1 MNHVQQLNP
10 WFSMWTKPR
19 ATIQQIIDS
28 NPQHLVL
35 LLAAVSGFAELLNQA
50 SVKSLGDRL
59 EWPYIVIAA
68 AVLGPITGIIS
79 LYLGGALLRWVGS
92 WLGGEA
98 SAQQIR
104 AAIAWASVLTIWSLL
119 LWLPEL
125 ALFGQDLFTTATPRI
140 DANPLLAVAL
150 LGFSVVEI
158 ILGVW
163 ALVVLL
169 KCLGQVQGFSA
180 WKALGN
186 LVLAFL
192 VIMVPIVL
200 VIFAFIALV

>member
-1 MNHVQQLNP
+1 MHQEQQFNP
-10 WFSMWTKPR
+10 WFSMWTQPR
-19 ATIQQIIDS
+19 ATMQQIIDN
-28 NPQHLVL
+28 NPQRLVL
-35 LLAAVSGFAELLNQA
+35 LLAAVSGFAEALNRA
-50 SVKSLGDRL
+50 SMKNLGDKL

-68 AVLGPITGIIS
+68 AVLGPIAGIIG
-79 LYLGGALLRWVGS
+79 LYLGGALIRWVGS

-104 AAIAWASVLTIWSLL
+104 AAIAWASVLTIWGLL

-125 ALFGQDLFTTATPRI
+125 VLFGQDLFTTATPRI
-140 DANPLLAVAL
+140 DANPLLVVAL

-163 ALVVLL
+163 ALVVFL

-192 VIMVPIVL
+192 VIMVPIMLL
-200 VIFAFIALV
+200 VFAIIALV

>member
-1 MNHVQQLNP
+1 MHQEQQLNP

-19 ATIQQIIDS
+19 ATIQQIIDN

-35 LLAAVSGFAELLNQA
+35 LLAAVSGFAELLEQA
-50 SVKSLGDRL
+50 RVKSLGDRL
-59 EWPYIVIAA
+59 EWPYIVVAT

-79 LYLGGALLRWVGS
+79 LYLGGALIRWVGS

-98 SAQQIR
+98 SAQEIR
-104 AAIAWASVLTIWSLL
+104 AAIAWASVLTIWGLL

-125 ALFGQDLFTTATPRI
+125 ALFGQDLFTTATPKI
-140 DANPLLAVAL
+140 DASLSLGFAL
-150 LGFSVVEI
+150 LGFSLVEI
-158 ILGVW
+158 ILGLW

-169 KCLGQVQGFSA
+169 KCLGQVQGFSV
-180 WKALGN
+180 WKALAN

-192 VIMVPIVL
+192 VIMVPIMLL
-200 VIFAFIALV
+200 VFAFIALV

>member
-186 LVLAFL
+186 LILSAL
-192 VIMVPIVL
+192 VIVVPIMLL
-200 VIFAFIALV
+200 VFAFIALV